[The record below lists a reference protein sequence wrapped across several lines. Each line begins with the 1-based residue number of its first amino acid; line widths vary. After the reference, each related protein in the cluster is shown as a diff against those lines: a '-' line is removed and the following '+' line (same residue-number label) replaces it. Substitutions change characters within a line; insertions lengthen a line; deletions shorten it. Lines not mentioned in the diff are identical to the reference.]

1 MYTITEMINTFSLVD
16 AIQYHSKVVPGHTD
30 SYTVEETHLFYK
42 LYNFAVGA
50 KTRAQNSLMQP
61 KTVLR
66 FYIESQGAC
75 VIQIK

>member
-1 MYTITEMINTFSLVD
+1 MAD
-16 AIQYHSKVVPGHTD
+16 
-30 SYTVEETHLFYK
+30 ETHLFYK

-66 FYIESQGAC
+66 FCTESQGAC
-75 VIQIK
+75 AIHIK